1 MEWIFQT
8 GGRVMAMT
16 YYAITVHLIQLSIH
30 QVKQRGMAAWLSNN
44 ASEKTVEES
53 DRALIDVLFTHQFGQ
68 TVKIRARF

>member
-1 MEWIFQT
+1 
-8 GGRVMAMT
+8 MAMT

-53 DRALIDVLFTHQFGQ
+53 DRALIDVLFTH
-68 TVKIRARF
+68 